1 VKGNEATAPDG
12 MTIAAA
18 DLRAFAAE
26 ILLRTGM
33 APDDAGLAADVIVD
47 ANLRGV
53 DTHGAFLLT
62 IYARRLRL
70 GLINPSPHM
79 RFERRRAAVGV
90 LDADHGMGHV
100 ATARAM
106 EQAIALA
113 RESGVASVLVIG
125 SNHFGAAAYYVRMAA
140 EQGCIGMVFSPAE
153 ASVVPF
159 GGRQRF
165 FGTNPIAVA
174 TPPGHAYPGLTLDM
188 ATSAVAGGKVHLAG
202 KTRKTIP
209 EGWAIDPQGRPVT
222 APSDDDDALRSYL
235 LLPLGGAKGYG
246 LAATVE
252 WMTSLL
258 GGTQWGPQI
267 VRWTEDW
274 EHQVNLS
281 HYVQA
286 IDVEAFEALD
296 AYRRRVGDFCAA
308 LKSVAPANG
317 FDEVLLPGEPEL
329 RAARERTAEGCP
341 LSAYHVR
348 VLSELGASLGVPFPP
363 PASGPGP
370 DPLMRMDR

>member
-1 VKGNEATAPDG
+1 MNENGPAALDG

-18 DLRAFAAE
+18 DLRAFATE

-62 IYARRLRL
+62 IYTRRLRL
-70 GLINPSPHM
+70 GLINPTPQM
-79 RFERRRAAVGV
+79 RFERRRAAVGM

-106 EQAIALA
+106 EQAIAMA
-113 RESGVASVLVIG
+113 KESGVASVLVTG

-153 ASVVPF
+153 ASVAPF

-174 TPPGHAYPGLTLDM
+174 TPPGHTYPGLTLDM
-188 ATSAVAGGKVHLAG
+188 ATSAVAGGKIHLAG

-209 EGWAIDPQGRPVT
+209 EGWAIDPQGRPVIE
-222 APSDDDDALRSYL
+222 PSDDDAALRSYL

-246 LAATVE
+246 LAAMVE

-296 AYRRRVGDFCAA
+296 AYRRRVDLFCAA
-308 LKSVAPANG
+308 LKDVAPADG
-317 FDEVLLPGEPEL
+317 VAEVLLPGEPEL
-329 RAARERTAEGCP
+329 RTARRRAVEGCP

-348 VLSELGASLGVPFPP
+348 VLSDLGASLGVPFPG
-363 PASGPGP
+363 PASEREAGATS
-370 DPLMRMDR
+370 RS

>member
-1 VKGNEATAPDG
+1 MKDNEATAPGG

-18 DLRAFAAE
+18 DLRAFATD

-33 APDDAGLAADVIVD
+33 APPDAELAAAVIVD

-62 IYARRLRL
+62 NYARRLRL
-70 GLINPSPHM
+70 GLINPTPRM
-79 RFERRRAAVGV
+79 RFERRRAAVGA

-106 EQAIALA
+106 EQAIVMAKEA
-113 RESGVASVLVIG
+113 GSATVLVTN
-125 SNHFGAAAYYVRMAA
+125 SNHFGAAAYYVKMAA
-140 EQGCIGMVFSPAE
+140 EQGCIGLVLSPAE

-159 GGRQRF
+159 GGRERF

-174 TPPGHAYPGLTLDM
+174 TPPGNTYPGLTLDM

-202 KTRKTIP
+202 KTHKTIP
-209 EGWAIDPQGRPVT
+209 AGWAMDPQGRPVT
-222 APSDDDDALRSYL
+222 EPSDDDDALRGYL

-246 LAATVE
+246 LATMVE

-286 IDVEAFEALD
+286 IDVEAFDALE
-296 AYRRRVGDFCAA
+296 AYRRRVDDFCAA
-308 LKSVAPANG
+308 LKAVASADG
-317 FDEVLLPGEPEL
+317 VAEVLLPGEPEL
-329 RAARERTAEGCP
+329 RTAQHRAAEGCP
-341 LSAYHVR
+341 LSAYHVQ
-348 VLSELGASLGVPFPP
+348 VLTDLGASLGVPFPST
-363 PASGPGP
+363 ASGQA
-370 DPLMRMDR
+370 

>member
-1 VKGNEATAPDG
+1 MNDNGPATPAG
-12 MTIAAA
+12 MTIDAA
-18 DLRAFAAE
+18 DLRAFATD

-33 APDDAGLAADVIVD
+33 APADAQLAAAVIVD

-70 GLINPSPHM
+70 GLINATPHM
-79 RFERRRAAVGV
+79 RFERRRVAVGV

-100 ATARAM
+100 STARAM
-106 EQAIALA
+106 EQAITMAKEA
-113 RESGVASVLVIG
+113 GVASVLVTN
-125 SNHFGAAAYYVRMAA
+125 SNHFGAAAYYVKMAA
-140 EQGCIGMVFSPAE
+140 EQGCIGMVLSPAE

-159 GGRQRF
+159 GGRQKF

-174 TPPGHAYPGLTLDM
+174 TPPGHTYPGLTLDM
-188 ATSAVAGGKVHLAG
+188 ATSAVAGGKIHLAG
-202 KTRKTIP
+202 KTGKTIP
-209 EGWAIDPQGRPVT
+209 EGWAIDPQGHPVT
-222 APSDDDDALRSYL
+222 APSDDDDALRGYL

-246 LAATVE
+246 LAAMVE

-258 GGTQWGPQI
+258 GGTQWGPRI

-286 IDVEAFEALD
+286 IDVEAFDALD
-296 AYRRRVGDFCAA
+296 AYRHRVDDFCAA
-308 LKSVAPANG
+308 LKDVAPADG
-317 FDEVLLPGEPEL
+317 VAEVLLPGEPEL
-329 RAARERTAEGCP
+329 RTAQRRVVEGCP

-348 VLSELGASLGVPFPP
+348 VLADLGASLGVPFPG
-363 PASGPGP
+363 PASARAAGAT
-370 DPLMRMDR
+370 